1 MPDGGGR
8 KRPLSALFLVTYGGL
23 IGSMVAKVGI
33 LAEVTTIIANF
44 ADSNGQHYDTTY
56 YQSQSGNRL
65 EAGHRGDGDHAAR
78 FPSRGSLYQRDSG
91 SAHILAS
98 EAAARGV
105 TTVIAAGGDGTINET
120 AGALLNTSTAL
131 GIIPCGSGNG
141 LARHLNI
148 PMDPAGAVDVI
159 ASGHIERCDYGTAD
173 GSPFFCTFRGRLRC
187 GSVGQF

>member
-78 FPSRGSLYQRDSG
+78 FPSRGSLYQR
-91 SAHILAS
+91 AW
-98 EAAARGV
+98 
-105 TTVIAAGGDGTINET
+105 
-120 AGALLNTSTAL
+120 L
-131 GIIPCGSGNG
+131 GPYTRIGSGCTRCHHSDRCRRRRYDQRDCRSAAQYFYSFG
-141 LARHLNI
+141 YHTLRVGQRTGSPSQYPH
-148 PMDPAGAVDVI
+148 G
-159 ASGHIERCDYGTAD
+159 SCRSCRCDSLRAYRAL
-173 GSPFFCTFRGRLRC
+173 RLWHGRWIAIFLHLQ
-187 GSVGQF
+187 G